1 MQCTHH
7 LWTIPLLLGVSRTG
21 TLHVLSFPLSLVFST
36 VNVAM
41 SRWLTPPSIERPD
54 SSAPPKYLNVN
65 MSHEMW
71 KDITIGFA
79 HKIADRDAPTH
90 VFLCQMILI
99 VGSAFNSIAFCA
111 LYCLSLLVTSGAE
124 SRIC

>member
-21 TLHVLSFPLSLVFST
+21 TLHILSFWLSLLVGI
-36 VNVAM
+36 VNVSM
-41 SRWLTPPSIERPD
+41 SRWLTPHTIERPE
-54 SSAPPKYLNVN
+54 SSETKYLNVN
-65 MSHEMW
+65 MAHEMW
-71 KDITIGFA
+71 KDITMGFT

-90 VFLCQMILI
+90 VFLFQMLVL
-99 VGSAFNSIAFCA
+99 VGGAFNSIAFSV
-111 LYCLSLLVTSGAE
+111 LYCLSWLVTSGAE